1 MTLSKDIKSM
11 FKSKSG
17 GNVLVVLA
25 IVAVV
30 YVVMDY
36 ERIKSSLGL
45 DSMDNMKSD
54 KTEKQAPVFNYKPS
68 VADQP
73 TEANVN
79 GLNTDMQNLPPS
91 CASKQIS
98 NPRDLL
104 PADSNSEFSKM
115 NPSGS
120 GDLKD
125 VNLLSAGSLIGI
137 DTVGNTLRNANLQV
151 RSEPANP
158 QMNVGPWHN
167 TTIAP
172 DTMRVPLE
180 VGQGPQ

>member
-115 NPSGS
+115 NPSGA
-120 GDLKD
+120 GDLMN
-125 VNLLSAGSLIGI
+125 VNLLRAGHHIGI
-137 DTVGNTLRNANLQV
+137 NTVGTSLRNANLQV
-151 RSEPANP
+151 RSEPPNP
-158 QMNVGPWHN
+158 QLNTGPWN
-167 TTIAP
+167 TSTITV
-172 DTMRVPLE
+172 DSYRRPLE
-180 VGQGPQ
+180 IGSRS

>member
-1 MTLSKDIKSM
+1 MAFLKNIKAL
-11 FKSKSG
+11 FKSKNSS
-17 GNVLVVLA
+17 NILIVLA

-45 DSMDNMKSD
+45 DSMGNMDAK
-54 KTEKQAPVFNYKPS
+54 KEAAPSVNNYKPS
-68 VADQP
+68 VADEP

-98 NPRDLL
+98 DPKELL
-104 PADSNSEFSKM
+104 PSDGNTEFSKM

-120 GDLKD
+120 GDLMN
-125 VNLLSAGSLIGI
+125 VNLLRAGHHIGI
-137 DTVGNTLRNANLQV
+137 NTVGTSLRNANLQV
-151 RSEPANP
+151 RSEPPNP
-158 QMNVGPWHN
+158 RLNTGPWN
-167 TTIAP
+167 TSTITA
-172 DTMRVPLE
+172 DTHRRPLE
-180 VGQGPQ
+180 IGSSA

>member
-1 MTLSKDIKSM
+1 MAFLKNIKAM
-11 FKSKSG
+11 FKSKNSS
-17 GNVLVVLA
+17 NILIVLA

-45 DSMDNMKSD
+45 DTMGNINAKEEA
-54 KTEKQAPVFNYKPS
+54 KPAANNYKPS

-98 NPRDLL
+98 NPKDLL
-104 PADSNSEFSKM
+104 PADGNTEFSKM

-120 GDLKD
+120 GDLMN
-125 VNLLSAGSLIGI
+125 VNLLRAGHHIGI
-137 DTVGNTLRNANLQV
+137 NTVGTSLRNANLQV
-151 RSEPANP
+151 RSEPPNP
-158 QMNVGPWHN
+158 RLNTGPWN
-167 TTIAP
+167 TSTITA
-172 DTMRVPLE
+172 DTHRRPLE
-180 VGQGPQ
+180 IGSSA

>member
-1 MTLSKDIKSM
+1 MAFLKNIKAM
-11 FKSKSG
+11 FKSKNSS
-17 GNVLVVLA
+17 NILIVLA

-36 ERIKSSLGL
+36 ERIKSTLGL
-45 DSMDNMKSD
+45 DTMGNINAKEDAKPAAN
-54 KTEKQAPVFNYKPS
+54 NYKPS

-98 NPRDLL
+98 NPKDLL
-104 PADSNSEFSKM
+104 PADGNTEFSKM

-120 GDLKD
+120 GDLMN
-125 VNLLSAGSLIGI
+125 VNLLRAGHHIGI
-137 DTVGNTLRNANLQV
+137 NTVGTSLRNANLQV
-151 RSEPANP
+151 RSEPPNP
-158 QMNVGPWHN
+158 RLNTGPWN
-167 TTIAP
+167 TSTITA
-172 DTMRVPLE
+172 DTHRRPLE
-180 VGQGPQ
+180 IGSSA

>member
-1 MTLSKDIKSM
+1 MAFLKDMKAM
-11 FKSKSG
+11 FKSKNSG
-17 GNVLVVLA
+17 NILVVLA

-45 DSMDNMKSD
+45 DSMDNMKE
-54 KTEKQAPVFNYKPS
+54 EKEQQQHMSSNYKPS

-79 GLNTDMQNLPPS
+79 GLNTDMQHLPPS

-98 NPRDLL
+98 DPKDLL
-104 PADSNSEFSKM
+104 PSDNNSEFSKM

-120 GDLKD
+120 GDLMN
-125 VNLLSAGSLIGI
+125 VNLLRAGHHIGI
-137 DTVGNTLRNANLQV
+137 NTVGTSLRNANLQV
-151 RSEPANP
+151 RSEPPNP
-158 QMNVGPWHN
+158 QVNTGPWN
-167 TTIAP
+167 TSTITA
-172 DTMRVPLE
+172 DTYRRPLE
-180 VGQGPQ
+180 IGSRS

>member
-1 MTLSKDIKSM
+1 MAFLKDMKAM
-11 FKSKSG
+11 FKSKNG
-17 GNVLVVLA
+17 GNILVVLA

-45 DSMDNMKSD
+45 DSMDNMKDNKEETKMASS
-54 KTEKQAPVFNYKPS
+54 NYQPS
-68 VADQP
+68 VADQH

-79 GLNTDMQNLPPS
+79 GLNTDMQNMPPS

-98 NPRDLL
+98 DPKDLL

-120 GDLKD
+120 GDLMN
-125 VNLLSAGSLIGI
+125 VNLLRAGHHIGI
-137 DTVGNTLRNANLQV
+137 NTVGTSLRNANLQV
-151 RSEPANP
+151 RSEPPNP
-158 QMNVGPWHN
+158 QINTGPWN
-167 TTIAP
+167 TSTITA
-172 DTMRVPLE
+172 DSYRRPLE
-180 VGQGPQ
+180 IGSRS

>member
-1 MTLSKDIKSM
+1 M
-11 FKSKSG
+11 FKSKNSS
-17 GNVLVVLA
+17 NILIVLA

-36 ERIKSSLGL
+36 ERIKSTLGL
-45 DSMDNMKSD
+45 DTMGNINAKEDAKPAAN
-54 KTEKQAPVFNYKPS
+54 NYKPS

-98 NPRDLL
+98 NPKDLL
-104 PADSNSEFSKM
+104 PADGNTEFSKM

-120 GDLKD
+120 GDLMN
-125 VNLLSAGSLIGI
+125 VNLLRAGHHIGI
-137 DTVGNTLRNANLQV
+137 NTVGTSLRNANLQV
-151 RSEPANP
+151 RSEPPNP
-158 QMNVGPWHN
+158 RLNTGPWN
-167 TTIAP
+167 TSTITA
-172 DTMRVPLE
+172 DTHRRPLE
-180 VGQGPQ
+180 IGSSA

>member
-1 MTLSKDIKSM
+1 MAFLKNIKAM
-11 FKSKSG
+11 FKSKNNS
-17 GNVLVVLA
+17 NILIVLA

-45 DSMDNMKSD
+45 DTMGNINAKEEA
-54 KTEKQAPVFNYKPS
+54 KPAANNYKPS

-98 NPRDLL
+98 NPKDLL
-104 PADSNSEFSKM
+104 PADGNTEFSKM

-120 GDLKD
+120 GDLMN
-125 VNLLSAGSLIGI
+125 VNLLRSGHHIGI
-137 DTVGNTLRNANLQV
+137 NTVGTSLRNANLQV
-151 RSEPANP
+151 RSEPPNP
-158 QMNVGPWHN
+158 RLNTGPWN
-167 TTIAP
+167 TSTITA
-172 DTMRVPLE
+172 DTHRRPLE
-180 VGQGPQ
+180 IGSSA

>member
-1 MTLSKDIKSM
+1 MAFLKDIKAM
-11 FKSKSG
+11 FKSKNSS
-17 GNVLVVLA
+17 NILIVLA

-45 DSMDNMKSD
+45 DSMGNMDAK
-54 KTEKQAPVFNYKPS
+54 KEAAPAMNNYKPS

-98 NPRDLL
+98 NPKDLL
-104 PADSNSEFSKM
+104 PADGNTEFSKM

-120 GDLKD
+120 GDLMN
-125 VNLLSAGSLIGI
+125 VNLLRAGHHIGI
-137 DTVGNTLRNANLQV
+137 NTVGTSLRNANLQV
-151 RSEPANP
+151 RSEPPNP
-158 QMNVGPWHN
+158 RLNTGPWN
-167 TTIAP
+167 TSTITS
-172 DTMRVPLE
+172 DTHRRPLE
-180 VGQGPQ
+180 IGSSA

>member
-1 MTLSKDIKSM
+1 MAFLKNIKAM
-11 FKSKSG
+11 FKSKNSS
-17 GNVLVVLA
+17 NILIVLA

-45 DSMDNMKSD
+45 DTMGNINAKEEA
-54 KTEKQAPVFNYKPS
+54 KPATNNYKPS

-98 NPRDLL
+98 NPKDLL
-104 PADSNSEFSKM
+104 PADGNTEFSKM

-120 GDLKD
+120 GDLMN
-125 VNLLSAGSLIGI
+125 VNLLRSGHHIGI
-137 DTVGNTLRNANLQV
+137 NTVGTSLRNANLQV
-151 RSEPANP
+151 RSEPPNP
-158 QMNVGPWHN
+158 RLNTGPWN
-167 TTIAP
+167 TSTITA
-172 DTMRVPLE
+172 DTHRRPLE
-180 VGQGPQ
+180 IGSSA